1 MKIKCGKIVIPIYI
15 VLEESV
21 YNGES
26 DVAIIFSSFDRKAA
40 YSAFN
45 ERVRNAKEHD
55 HLSDDPNKVEEESA
69 GNYTI
74 YSDGRYSEDHLNISV
89 DVHEVEVCKA
99 VDGQTGKYALLPG
112 IEGGENN
119 V

>member
-15 VLEESV
+15 VLEEFV

-26 DVAIIFSSFDRKAA
+26 DTVIIFSSFDRNAA
-40 YSAFN
+40 YSVFN
-45 ERVRNAKEHD
+45 ERVRNAKEYD
-55 HLSDDPNKVEEESA
+55 HLSDASDKVEEESA

-74 YSDGRYSEDHLNISV
+74 YRDGRYSEDHLNISV

-99 VDGQTGKYALLPG
+99 IDEQTGIHAFLPG
-112 IEGGENN
+112 IEGGEE
-119 V
+119 